1 MEDIRCGGGVTPPPQ
16 ESEGKGQESSEI
28 RLSVKID
35 SFQYPDGTKAMSGI
49 KLDIRKGEFV
59 GILGS
64 NGSGKTTL
72 LKIMDGLIKEI
83 KGSVYLD
90 GSDMKRLSPKEI
102 YRKVGLIFQNPDEQL
117 FAPTVFEDVSFGP
130 LNMGFTEEETADRV
144 KEALSNVDMEEY
156 GKKSIHNLSFGQKK
170 RICIAGLLAMGH
182 EILLL
187 DEPTAGLDPM
197 GEYRMMNLLKR
208 LNMGKGVTIT
218 MATHSV
224 DLVPLFLDRL
234 FILSKGSIIRGGIP
248 EQVFT
253 APEEMSEVKL
263 RLPQIAELIYRLK
276 HEDKMPFER
285 IPLTI
290 GEARREIMRTV
301 EVRSDERT

>member
-1 MEDIRCGGGVTPPPQ
+1 M
-16 ESEGKGQESSEI
+16 
-28 RLSVKID
+28 RLAVRIET
-35 SFQYPDGTKAMSGI
+35 FRYPDGTRAMDGI
-49 KLDIRKGEFV
+49 TLDIKQGEFA

-72 LKIMDGLIKEI
+72 LKIMDGLIKDI
-83 KGSVYLD
+83 KGSVHLD
-90 GSDMKRLSPKEI
+90 GSDMKKLSPKEI

-130 LNMGFTEEETADRV
+130 LNMGFTEEETAEKV
-144 KEALSNVDMEEY
+144 KEALGNVEMEEY

-208 LNMGKGVTIT
+208 LNREKGVTIV

-234 FILSKGSIIRGGIP
+234 FILSKGSIIRGGVP

-290 GEARREIMRTV
+290 GEARREIMRSV
-301 EVRSDERT
+301 DVHSDGGT

>member
-1 MEDIRCGGGVTPPPQ
+1 MEDI
-16 ESEGKGQESSEI
+16 I
-28 RLSVKID
+28 RLAVRIET
-35 SFQYPDGTKAMSGI
+35 FRYPDGTRAMDGI
-49 KLDIRKGEFV
+49 TLDIKQGEFA

-72 LKIMDGLIKEI
+72 LKIMDGLIKDI
-83 KGSVYLD
+83 KGSVHLD
-90 GSDMKRLSPKEI
+90 GSDMKKLSPKEI

-130 LNMGFTEEETADRV
+130 LNMGFTEEETAEKV
-144 KEALSNVDMEEY
+144 KEALGNVEMEEY

-208 LNMGKGVTIT
+208 LNREKGVTIV

-234 FILSKGSIIRGGIP
+234 FILSKGSIIRGGVP

-253 APEEMSEVKL
+253 APEEMAEVKL

-290 GEARREIMRTV
+290 GEARREIMRSV
-301 EVRSDERT
+301 HSQDERT